1 MFIVPNST
9 GNGATSSPL
18 ESRGGRRRPRPSTP
32 PQEAKGK
39 RRSDPGTH
47 HKKPKNSGGRNHG
60 HGIQLPPMGRFGIG
74 FLISQGRPRP
84 KAYTIVCGLSRKRKN
99 TENGEMHT
107 RQAKKILSGT
117 RLIIDM
123 VLHQEGQERRIKVLL
138 DTGCSVA
145 LINQQTIDRW
155 NIECER
161 HAQVRSIEN
170 YTGEIV
176 KGASQFQTKPMRLQ
190 HRKHYSLE
198 KFEVT
203 PMDPEIDV
211 FLPFEW
217 IMKHPPQGTWTTEE
231 IWFNSSGCLEKC
243 TRHEMAEF
251 SLTWDEM
258 VAIDPTA
265 RLLGYVAATSDNPL
279 DKVSGEFRQFLG
291 IMGKEVADAQ
301 PEHRTYDCKIDL
313 KEGTTA
319 PWGPI
324 YPLSEVELQT
334 LQEWLKE
341 MEKSRKIRRSTPPAG
356 SPILF
361 VPKPSG
367 RGLRLC
373 VDYRGLNAITIP
385 NRYPL
390 PLMQELQD
398 RVQGAKWFTKLDL
411 KNGFN
416 LIRIRE
422 GDELKTAFRTRYGLH
437 EFQVMPFGL
446 TNAPSTFQDMMNQV
460 LSDILDMGV
469 LA

>member
-1 MFIVPNST
+1 
-9 GNGATSSPL
+9 
-18 ESRGGRRRPRPSTP
+18 
-32 PQEAKGK
+32 
-39 RRSDPGTH
+39 
-47 HKKPKNSGGRNHG
+47 
-60 HGIQLPPMGRFGIG
+60 MGRFGVG

-84 KAYTIVCGLSRKRKN
+84 KAYTSVCGLSRKRKN
-99 TENGEMHT
+99 AENGETYT

-117 RLIIDM
+117 RPIIDM

-145 LINQQTIDRW
+145 LINQQTINRW

-161 HAQVRSIEN
+161 HAQARSIEN

-176 KGASQFQTKPMRLQ
+176 KGAGQFQTKPMRLQ

-211 FLPFEW
+211 FLPFES

-231 IWFNSSGCLEKC
+231 IRFNSSGCLEKC
-243 TRHEMAEF
+243 TRHEAAEF
-251 SLTWDEM
+251 SLTWDET

-265 RLLGYVAATSDNPL
+265 RILGHVAAVSDNPL
-279 DKVSGEFRQFLG
+279 DKVPGEFRQFLG
-291 IMGKEVADAQ
+291 IMGKEVADAL
-301 PEHRTYDCKIDL
+301 PEHRTYNCKIDL
-313 KEGTTA
+313 KDGMTA

-324 YPLSEVELQT
+324 YPLSEIELQT
-334 LQEWLKE
+334 LREWLKE
-341 MEKSRKIRRSTPPAG
+341 MEKSGKIRRSTSPAG

-361 VPKPSG
+361 IPKPSG

-385 NRYPL
+385 NRYLL

-422 GDELKTAFRTRYGLH
+422 GDEWKTAFRTRYGLY

-446 TNAPSTFQDMMNQV
+446 TNAPSTFQDMMNHV
-460 LSDILDMGV
+460 LSDILDVGV
-469 LA
+469 LAYIDDILIYTKTEEEHDRLVKEVLTRLQHNGLAVTPENAYGSPRR